1 MKRRPIIIIS
11 WATVMAILFIMTGC
25 GSSKGG
31 KQKIIVR
38 AGNNNI
44 FLSSDKRGF
53 TAIME
58 SHNLEDLPYIKNNQD
73 ILIEFNNEKP
83 ESIRVSEHILNKK
96 GEPKFATEETGK
108 NVDIKWN
115 GAKAFFKT
123 EPNIATLL
131 SSDGNDYNKGAAIR
145 GYHLTCDWG
154 ENDLE
159 LFFIIRSDSAVL
171 NE

>member
-1 MKRRPIIIIS
+1 MS
-11 WATVMAILFIMTGC
+11 WAAVMAIIFIMTGC
-25 GSSKGG
+25 ASSKSE
-31 KQKIIVR
+31 KKKIIVR
-38 AGNNNI
+38 NGNNNI
-44 FLSSDKRGF
+44 FLSNDKRGF

-58 SHNLEDLPYIKNNQD
+58 SHSLDDLPYVKNNQD

-83 ESIRVSEHILNKK
+83 EFISVSEHILNEK

-115 GAKAFFKT
+115 GAKALFKT
-123 EPNIATLL
+123 KPNIATLL

-145 GYHLTCDWG
+145 GYHLTCNWG
-154 ENDLE
+154 EYDSE
-159 LFFIIRSDSAVL
+159 FFFIIRSDSAVL